1 LRASGSETL
10 ATPLVLPVDAVA
22 TPDLAG
28 QKNGLHPTQI
38 WQIPEGM
45 CVNAAAAGDPVHV
58 DKHVQM
64 F

>member
-1 LRASGSETL
+1 
-10 ATPLVLPVDAVA
+10 VA
-22 TPDLAG
+22 TPDLVG
-28 QKNGLHPTQI
+28 QKNGLNPTQI

-45 CVNAAAAGDPVHV
+45 CVKAAAAGDPVHV